1 MKYSV
6 HAAYMYLLQ
15 HLQINNH
22 NYSRESGAR
31 FVVAILPD
39 WIEQRSDSLFYYI
52 LIHTGVF
59 SWITINY
66 LLGHFEPET
75 HHDSTGLYRMW

>member
-1 MKYSV
+1 MKYDV
-6 HAAYMYLLQ
+6 HAAYTYLLQ

-31 FVVAILPD
+31 FVVAVLPD

-52 LIHTGVF
+52 LIHT
-59 SWITINY
+59 
-66 LLGHFEPET
+66 
-75 HHDSTGLYRMW
+75 HD